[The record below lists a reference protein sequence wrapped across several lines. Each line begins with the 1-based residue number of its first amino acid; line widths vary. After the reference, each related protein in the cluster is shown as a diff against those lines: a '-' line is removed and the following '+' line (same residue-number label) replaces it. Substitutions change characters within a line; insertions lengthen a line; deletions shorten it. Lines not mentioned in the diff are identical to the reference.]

1 MDSNSIF
8 DDLMDFTRG
17 DISGGIDFKSK
28 MNKENTES
36 KKKLKPSEQ
45 LLKDIEGFGFN
56 LSQMRPILTTRGN
69 QLVVSCAGSGK
80 TTTLIFK
87 IIFDVKSGYATIV
100 KEVNGRPIRVL
111 DKIWVS
117 TFLHSGAE
125 ELAFS
130 LRNWQ
135 KKLHCADTS
144 QSIQFSTLHAE
155 FKRALNQMGITTN
168 IVSSKDNSTYLK
180 KVVGAYHLTNDKGN
194 PLNAEDYRNLE
205 SALTYTRNRLD
216 NKRYEND
223 VYDDLNI
230 GYVLVDSILKE
241 WKAMRV
247 QHGVCDFED
256 LQEMLYEQCYVK
268 NNKDVINFLANRYNF
283 IYVDEFQD
291 TSQIQYK
298 LLQVYAINCK
308 QFMVI
313 GDDDQTIYSWRGSD
327 NNIITKEFMKDFSP
341 VKNDLSVNFRCPSEI
356 LNAIKPSIVNNKNR
370 FSKTLTSYNVGGKVR
385 YVASANYTDM
395 VSTLSDL
402 VFEDVKNNRSV
413 AILCRVNSDGLMP
426 ALILDKLN
434 NFSFSISGEG
444 MTLDSYIGRTV
455 RAIIKLFTEKS
466 TADVKKALNMLTW
479 EGYQVNNLMKVCKSN
494 KLSIWNVDEQDLEY
508 SCPEIAETILKW
520 RSWRKSMGEAQT
532 FKLVLQDYRVNVFA
546 KDTQFNNV
554 VRSVLSAV
562 EALFDY
568 FDYSSVQD
576 FEYELE
582 DINERLKARQKKKG
596 VKVQIATV
604 HEFKG
609 KEADSVYIWNDSRD
623 VFPIKEAETEE
634 ELEEERRVHYI
645 ACTRA
650 KQISTLVYLRNNPGL
665 FTYEMDLANAEEI
678 STGGVVSGIIQKNAE
693 EEANLREFQRISDD
707 EYLEKLRKQEGYS
720 TADTAIMGIEENEDW
735 GVNGE
740 DLF

>member
-1 MDSNSIF
+1 MDNGIF
-8 DDLMDFTRG
+8 NELMNFE
-17 DISGGIDFKSK
+17 GGINF
-28 MNKENTES
+28 NKKLNE
-36 KKKLKPSEQ
+36 KKVQQDKKLKPSEK
-45 LLKDIEGFGFN
+45 LLKDIESYGFD
-56 LSQMRPILTTRGN
+56 LTQMKPILKTKGN

-80 TTTLIFK
+80 TTALVFK
-87 IIFDVKSGYATIV
+87 IIYDIRSGYATLV
-100 KEVNGRPIRVL
+100 KEINGNPIRVL

-125 ELAFS
+125 ELEFS

-135 KKLHCADTS
+135 TKLHCADTS
-144 QSIQFSTLHAE
+144 KSIQFSTLHAE

-168 IVSSKDNSTYLK
+168 IVSSKDNSAYLK
-180 KVVGAYHLTNDKGN
+180 KVVSAYHLTNEKGN
-194 PLNAEDYRNLE
+194 PLNSEDYRNLE
-205 SALTYTRNRLD
+205 SALAYTRNRLD
-216 NKRYEND
+216 NSRYNHNI
-223 VYDDLNI
+223 YDDLNI

-241 WKAMRV
+241 WKAMRIKN
-247 QHGVCDFED
+247 GVCDFED
-256 LQEMLYEQCYVK
+256 LQETLYEQCYEK
-268 NNKDVINFLANRYNF
+268 NNQEVINFLANRYNF

-298 LLQVYAINCK
+298 ILQVYAANCR

-341 VKNDLSVNFRCPSEI
+341 TKNELSINFRCPSNI
-356 LNAIKPSIVNNKNR
+356 LNAIKPSIVNNINR
-370 FSKTLTSYNVGGKVR
+370 FNKPLSSFNEGGKVR
-385 YVASANYTDM
+385 YVASKNYTDM

-402 VFEDVKNNRSV
+402 VLEDVKHNKSV

-426 ALILDKLN
+426 ALVLDKLN

-455 RAIIKLFTEKS
+455 LAIVKLFTEKS
-466 TADVKKALNMLTW
+466 TPNVKRALGLLTW

-494 KLSIWNVDEQDLEY
+494 KLSIWNIDEKDLVY
-508 SCPEIAETILKW
+508 SCPELSETILKW
-520 RSWRKSMGEAQT
+520 RNWKESMGEIKT
-532 FKLVLQDYRVNVFA
+532 LKLVMQDYRIHVFQ

-554 VRSVLSAV
+554 MRSVLSAV
-562 EALFDY
+562 EALLDY
-568 FDYSSVQD
+568 FDYDNVQD

-582 DINERLKARQKKKG
+582 DINERLKAKMKKKG

-609 KEADSVYIWNDSRD
+609 KEADSVYIWNDSND

-634 ELEEERRVHYI
+634 EVEEERRVHYI

-650 KQISTLVYLRNNPGL
+650 KQISTLVYLNNNQGM
-665 FTYEMDLANAEEI
+665 FVNEMDLSNAEEVT
-678 STGGVVSGIIQKNAE
+678 SDGVVSGIIQKNAQE
-693 EEANLREFQRISDD
+693 DANLREFQKLSDD
-707 EYLEKLRKQEGYS
+707 EYLESLRRSEGYGTS
-720 TADTAIMGIEENEDW
+720 DTALMGDENEDW
-735 GVNGE
+735 GATNE
-740 DLF
+740 LLLDSDY